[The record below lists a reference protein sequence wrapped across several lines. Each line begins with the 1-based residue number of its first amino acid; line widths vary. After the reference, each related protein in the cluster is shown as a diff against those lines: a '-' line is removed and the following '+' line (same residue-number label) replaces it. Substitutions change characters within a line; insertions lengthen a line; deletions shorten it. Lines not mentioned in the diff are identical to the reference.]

1 MNSMKHKHN
10 HYREASRQLRFGII
24 LNAAFSAMEFIGGV
38 FANSLALITNAVH
51 DLTDAVSLFLA
62 WIANKKAQKS
72 PDIFRT
78 FGYQRATILAAFIN
92 AVILV
97 LVTVGIYWRA
107 YLKILNPEPV
117 RGGSIFLIAVLGVI
131 VNSVIARMFGK
142 HKKDAGMKVIW
153 WHFIGDVLS
162 WIGVITVAIVVVSTG
177 WYIID
182 PIASFFIGLV
192 VLYGAWGVIK
202 DTINVLLEGAPLGI
216 ATEEVIK
223 ELKSL
228 PEIKGVHDLHIW
240 SLDSKKNI
248 CSGHITI
255 DDRRVS
261 ETSDVL
267 KKIENL
273 LKNKFN
279 ITHITIELE
288 CEKCKRGAE

>member
-1 MNSMKHKHN
+1 MRDHEHN
-10 HYREASRQLRFGII
+10 HYQEASKQLRFGII
-24 LNAAFSAMEFIGGV
+24 LNAVFSVIEFVGGV
-38 FANSLALITNAVH
+38 FANSLALITDAVH

-62 WIANKKAQKS
+62 WLANKKAQRS
-72 PDIFRT
+72 PDVFKT

-97 LVTVGIYWRA
+97 LITAGIYWRA

-117 RGGSIFLIAVLGVI
+117 RGKVIFLIAVLGVI
-131 VNSVIARMFGK
+131 ANSVVAWRFSK
-142 HKKDAGMKVIW
+142 HKKDASMRIIW
-153 WHFIGDVLS
+153 WHFMEDVLG
-162 WIGVITVAIVVVSTG
+162 WIGVITAAIVIIFTG

-182 PIASFFIGLV
+182 PIASFFIGLI
-192 VLYGAWGVIK
+192 VLYGAWDVIR

-216 ATEEVIK
+216 ATEDVIK

-228 PEIKGVHDLHIW
+228 PEIKGIHDLHIW
-240 SLDSKKNI
+240 SLDSQKNI

-255 DDRRVS
+255 DDRKVS
-261 ETSDVL
+261 ETNDVL
-267 KKIENL
+267 QKIENL
-273 LKNKFN
+273 LKEKFN